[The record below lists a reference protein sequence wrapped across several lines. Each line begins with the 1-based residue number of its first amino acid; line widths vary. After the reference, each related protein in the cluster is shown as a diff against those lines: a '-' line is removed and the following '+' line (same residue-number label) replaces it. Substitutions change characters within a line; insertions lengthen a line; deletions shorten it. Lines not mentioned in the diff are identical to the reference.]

1 MGNYASAFN
10 YPIHQD
16 PRFRRANATSARFS
30 KYGYT
35 TIQCPSYFFLGSFL
49 LIFIS
54 QSHLALINALIFF
67 IVALAFRKLSP
78 SLVQAQST
86 LLVPAKIS
94 LSQALKQNF
103 GALYH
108 QHTLFIILLQLTL
121 LNGFLE
127 GCPYICTFI
136 KEDP

>member
-1 MGNYASAFN
+1 M
-10 YPIHQD
+10 
-16 PRFRRANATSARFS
+16 
-30 KYGYT
+30 
-35 TIQCPSYFFLGSFL
+35 
-49 LIFIS
+49 
-54 QSHLALINALIFF
+54 INALIFF

-108 QHTLFIILLQLTL
+108 QHTLFYHPAPTH
-121 LNGFLE
+121 FVE
-127 GCPYICTFI
+127 WFFWRAAPYICTFYQGRSPTNLDTAPPKI
-136 KEDP
+136 STAFWSDH